1 MKIWFKMFKDTR
13 LLETRTLEDHLKA
26 TRKQK
31 IFGGME
37 EVGLDVDLAKPIW
50 LQSNINEF
58 SRYAKTRFY
67 QDSFVEEID
76 FDFLE
81 MQVLEED

>member
-13 LLETRTLEDHLKA
+13 LLETRTLEDHSKA
-26 TRKQK
+26 TRTHK
-31 IFGGME
+31 IFRALE
-37 EVGLDVDLAKPIW
+37 EVCFELDLAKPIW